1 LAQRGSLPP
10 RVRHPAASHR
20 EQAAKEPEQD
30 EHPDSGLKAAAEKT
44 AAVERQ
50 IRSLDDM
57 LTSVLPLAPL
67 TFEALMVSP
76 SPPRFDPDASTPGP
90 GPTWDNYAPVRPG
103 VLRLLLGAGAQY
115 RRELAAARTR
125 FEAAQSEH
133 RNQES
138 QRRQALAA
146 AKAQHD
152 RRVTED
158 RAKAAKHNA
167 DLAARQ
173 SAFAA
178 GEPEAVE
185 WFVARVLDASRY
197 PAVFPRERRV
207 TYRPEHREVEV
218 EFEFPLPRIVP
229 PVRAFRYLK
238 TRDVV
243 ESLARPQSEI
253 RERYHRLVSC
263 VTLRT
268 LHEVFTA
275 TPAGIVDAVV
285 FHGRVGTVDPA
296 TGQPVR
302 PHLLSVSVDRSAFDT
317 LVLASVDPTA
327 CLTHLGARVSAS
339 PFDLEPVDPLGLGHE
354 PTVCGS
360 LPVAPSL

>member
-10 RVRHPAASHR
+10 RERHLAAPRR
-20 EQAAKEPEQD
+20 EQAVKESGQD
-30 EHPDSGLKAAAEKT
+30 QPPDSGLAEAAEKT
-44 AAVERQ
+44 TAVERQ
-50 IRSLDDM
+50 IKTLDQL

-76 SPPRFDPDASTPGP
+76 SPPRFEPADASCGP
-90 GPTWDNYAPVRPG
+90 EPAWDNYAPVRPG
-103 VLRLLLGAGAQY
+103 VLRLLFGGGARY
-115 RRELAAARTR
+115 RRDVEVSRTR

-133 RNQES
+133 RKHES
-138 QRRQALAA
+138 QRRQDLAA

-178 GEPEAVE
+178 GDPEAVE

-197 PAVFPRERRV
+197 PAVFPRERGV
-207 TYRPEHREVEV
+207 SYRPERREVKV
-218 EFEFPLPRIVP
+218 EFEFPPPRIVP
-229 PVRAFRYLK
+229 QVRAFRYLK

-243 ESLARPQSEI
+243 EPLARPQSEI
-253 RERYHRLVSC
+253 RQRYQRLISSI
-263 VTLRT
+263 TLRT

-275 TPAGIVDAVV
+275 TPSGIVGRVV

-317 LVLASVDPTA
+317 LVLASVDPSA
-327 CLTHLGARVSAS
+327 CLTHLGARISAS
-339 PFDLEPVDPLGLGHE
+339 PFDLEPVNPL
-354 PTVCGS
+354 T
-360 LPVAPSL
+360 

>member
-1 LAQRGSLPP
+1 MAQRGSLPP
-10 RVRHPAASHR
+10 RVRYPAASHR

-76 SPPRFDPDASTPGP
+76 SPPRFDPAASTPGP
-90 GPTWDNYAPVRPG
+90 EPTWDNYAPVRPS

-238 TRDVV
+238 TRDAV
-243 ESLARPQSEI
+243 EPLARPQSEI
-253 RERYHRLVSC
+253 RERYQRLVSC

-275 TPAGIVDAVV
+275 TPAGIVR
-285 FHGRVGTVDPA
+285 HGRIPRPGWHGRPRDRPAGPPAPAQRVRRPLRVRHPRPGLGRPDRMPDPP
-296 TGQPVR
+296 GRPSVSQPVR
-302 PHLLSVSVDRSAFDT
+302 P
-317 LVLASVDPTA
+317 
-327 CLTHLGARVSAS
+327 GAR
-339 PFDLEPVDPLGLGHE
+339 G
-354 PTVCGS
+354 
-360 LPVAPSL
+360 APEVRS